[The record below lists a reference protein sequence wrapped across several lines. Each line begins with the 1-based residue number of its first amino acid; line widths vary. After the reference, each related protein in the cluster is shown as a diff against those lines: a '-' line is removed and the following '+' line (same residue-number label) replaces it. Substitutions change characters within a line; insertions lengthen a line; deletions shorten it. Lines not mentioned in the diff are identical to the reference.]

1 MPTFVGRTLFSTKM
15 KKELVWAI
23 ITGFGLGLIIT
34 YGIWST
40 RKAIKPEP
48 EKVEKIEIE
57 EATPTPSLPLLSL
70 EIEEPKDESIID
82 QEKTMI
88 VGKTSPR
95 AILVIFTEEGELI
108 IEADEEGKFET
119 EIELVEGANEITVV
133 SFDEEGN
140 EASQS
145 MTLVYSTAEL

>member
-40 RKAIKPEP
+40 RKALKPQP
-48 EKVEKIEIE
+48 QPIEKIEVTL
-57 EATPTPSLPLLSL
+57 TPTPQPISL
-70 EIEEPKDESIID
+70 EIEKPKDESIID
-82 QEKTMI
+82 KDKTSLA
-88 VGKTSPR
+88 GKTDPR

-108 IEADEEGKFET
+108 IEADGEGKFET
-119 EIELVEGANEITVV
+119 EIELTEGANEITVIA
-133 SFDEEGN
+133 FDEEGN

-145 MTLVYSTAEL
+145 MTIVYSTAEL